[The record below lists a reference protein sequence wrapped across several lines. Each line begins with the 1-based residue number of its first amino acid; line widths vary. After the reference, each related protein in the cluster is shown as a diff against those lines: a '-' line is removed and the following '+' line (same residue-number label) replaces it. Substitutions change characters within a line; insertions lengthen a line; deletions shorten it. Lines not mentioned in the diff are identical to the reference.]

1 MTERIYTQE
10 KTTKILENKKYKDI
24 KYLIVTYGSHPC
36 CYVEIPEN
44 HYLFGKSYY
53 EDEEIDSINCHGGI
67 TFASKRDFGFGENYY
82 IGWDYNHYG
91 DYNAFCNIG
100 ENHKKW
106 KVKVLEKHC
115 KDVINQIIE
124 NEAKFIT
131 QEQQEKSLYD
141 DLYSVIEPYIGNTIG
156 INEKGEF
163 DIIQAVKDLLESK

>member
-1 MTERIYTQE
+1 MTEQIYTGE
-10 KTTKILENKKYKDI
+10 KCTKILEKNTHKGME
-24 KYLIVTYGSHPC
+24 YLIVTYGSHPC

-67 TFASKRDFGFGENYY
+67 TFASRRNFGFGENYY
-82 IGWDYNHYG
+82 IGWDYKHFG
-91 DYNAFCNIG
+91 DYNANAQVY
-100 ENHKKW
+100 ENAKKW
-106 KVKVLEKHC
+106 TIKELEKHC
-115 KDVINQIIE
+115 EDVINQIIE

-131 QEQQEKSLYD
+131 QEQQEKNLYD